1 MLMLALAPCVV
12 RPRQFGASPVLRLN
26 VNQQAIMIAGITQVA
41 PELDTAEP
49 GAVVPTGSVITES
62 AAVVVPAAAAVIEP
76 TAAVIVPTGGVIVP
90 TGVIELPPLSS
101 PDEAA
106 VVEHPPALQ
115 QPWWRGVS
123 KPSISD
129 AVRRYGGAYLACS
142 VSLSLVSISLFYA
155 LVSAG
160 INVAAL
166 FSAVGVTLASKY
178 ERLGTFGLAYLLHK
192 AASPVRFPP
201 TLALTVFAARHWERW
216 RRAPA

>member
-26 VNQQAIMIAGITQVA
+26 VNQKAIMVAGATQVA

-49 GAVVPTGSVITES
+49 GAVVPTG
-62 AAVVVPAAAAVIEP
+62 
-76 TAAVIVPTGGVIVP
+76 GVIVP
-90 TGVIELPPLSS
+90 TGVIEL

-166 FSAVGVTLASKY
+166 FSAVGITLASKY

-201 TLALTVFAARHWERW
+201 TLALTVFAARHWGRW

>member
-26 VNQQAIMIAGITQVA
+26 VNQQAIMVAGATQVA
-41 PELDTAEP
+41 PELDIAESVANMQ
-49 GAVVPTGSVITES
+49 GAVVPTGGMILDP
-62 AAVVVPAAAAVIEP
+62 AAVIMPAAAAAIGP
-76 TAAVIVPTGGVIVP
+76 TAAVIVPTGGV
-90 TGVIELPPLSS
+90 ELPPLSR
-101 PDEAA
+101 PDEADE
-106 VVEHPPALQ
+106 VEHPPALQ
-115 QPWWRGVS
+115 QRWWRGVS
-123 KPSISD
+123 KPSSD

-142 VSLSLVSISLFYA
+142 VSLSLVSISLFYT

-166 FSAVGVTLASKY
+166 FSAVGITLANKY

-201 TLALTVFAARHWERW
+201 TLALTVFAARHWGRW

>member
-1 MLMLALAPCVV
+1 MLLLALAPCVV

-26 VNQQAIMIAGITQVA
+26 VNQQAIMIAGATQVA

-49 GAVVPTGSVITES
+49 GAVVPTGGVITES
-62 AAVVVPAAAAVIEP
+62 AAVVVPAA
-76 TAAVIVPTGGVIVP
+76 AAVIVPTGGVIVP

-166 FSAVGVTLASKY
+166 FSVVWASLVTP
-178 ERLGTFGLAYLLHK
+178 H
-192 AASPVRFPP
+192 PVLT
-201 TLALTVFAARHWERW
+201 TLTACSLCRVAL
-216 RRAPA
+216 